1 MATLYEINEEI
12 LNCVDTETGEIID
25 PEKLSQLQMDF
36 DDKVEGIALWIK
48 DLLSDA
54 AAIKAEKD
62 KLNERQK
69 VCENKA
75 KNLKEYLSGFLAGQ
89 KFKTP
94 RVARSYRKS
103 ESVNVSD
110 IWKIPDDYL
119 KNKDPEPDKTK
130 IKSALKAGVSIPG
143 VELIENRNIQI
154 K

>member
-1 MATLYEINEEI
+1 MD
-12 LNCVDTETGEIID
+12 CVNLETGEIID
-25 PEKLSQLQMDF
+25 IEKLDQLQMDR
-36 DDKVEGIALWIK
+36 DVKIENTALFIK
-48 DLLSDA
+48 NLLSDA
-54 AAIKAEKD
+54 DQIREEEK
-62 KLNERQK
+62 KLADRRR

-75 KNLKEYLSGFLAGQ
+75 NRLKEYLSGYLAGE

-94 RVARSYRKS
+94 RVAISYRKS

-110 IWKIPDDYL
+110 IGKIPDDYL
-119 KNKDPEPDKTK
+119 KYKDPEPDKTK

>member
-94 RVARSYRKS
+94 RVAIAYRKS

-119 KNKDPEPDKTK
+119 KYKDPEPDKTK